1 MTFRTKFSEII
12 VLVLDRLQSF
22 KLYLSD
28 ELLIKCY
35 IQIIT
40 SNKAFLLRKTLE
52 VVLVEHLVFYEGGT
66 EMKAVSKTFKL
77 QTLKLPQFPLGLPL
91 QLDMLQGQIQG
102 MFYGFGFMGQAAF
115 GDFEGKTG
123 A

>member
-1 MTFRTKFSEII
+1 MTHLLVVFVGGFGLLSTPRTG
-12 VLVLDRLQSF
+12 LA
-22 KLYLSD
+22 
-28 ELLIKCY
+28 
-35 IQIIT
+35 
-40 SNKAFLLRKTLE
+40 KAF
-52 VVLVEHLVFYEGGT
+52 VEHLVFYEGGT